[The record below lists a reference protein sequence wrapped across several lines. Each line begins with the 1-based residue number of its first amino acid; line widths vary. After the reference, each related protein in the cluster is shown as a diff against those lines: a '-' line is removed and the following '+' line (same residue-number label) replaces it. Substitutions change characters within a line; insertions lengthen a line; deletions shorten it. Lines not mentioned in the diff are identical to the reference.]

1 MYCMI
6 RLVVFYRDNGNVV
19 YLEQDMRFYDS
30 IICRTRSTRKNITM
44 LNAGPR

>member
-1 MYCMI
+1 MYCMR
-6 RLVVFYRDNGNVV
+6 RLVVFYRDNGDVV